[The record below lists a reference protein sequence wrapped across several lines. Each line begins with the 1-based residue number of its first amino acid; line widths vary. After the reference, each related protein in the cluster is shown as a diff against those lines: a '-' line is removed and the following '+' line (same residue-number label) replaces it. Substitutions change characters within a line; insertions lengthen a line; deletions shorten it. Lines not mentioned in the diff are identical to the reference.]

1 MIKRYFN
8 RSLIYLLLTAVLASC
23 AGTGTSSISMI
34 NLEVGKDESVA
45 FFVRKKKY
53 MASLGLVKVVMDGQE
68 VGKLGI
74 GEMERVRVNPGAHN
88 INVSIGNILQ
98 LGVGSDA
105 TAFIAEKG
113 KAYYFIVDFE
123 QKLFSSQWTVTE
135 TSAAGFRKALN

>member
-23 AGTGTSSISMI
+23 AGTGTSSLSMI
-34 NLEVGKDESVA
+34 NLEVGKDESIA

-98 LGVGSDA
+98 LGTGSDA

-113 KAYYFIVDFE
+113 KGYYFIVDYE
-123 QKLFSSQWTVTE
+123 QKII
-135 TSAAGFRKALN
+135 

>member
-8 RSLIYLLLTAVLASC
+8 RSIIYLLLTAVLASC
-23 AGTGTSSISMI
+23 AGTGTSSLSMI

-98 LGVGSDA
+98 LGTGSDA

-113 KAYYFIVDFE
+113 KAYYFIVDYE
-123 QKLFSSQWTVTE
+123 QKLFSAQWTITE
-135 TSAAGFRKALN
+135 TSATGFKKALN

>member
-98 LGVGSDA
+98 LGTGSDA

-113 KAYYFIVDFE
+113 KAYYFIVDYE
-123 QKLFSSQWTVTE
+123 QKLFSAQWTITE
-135 TSAAGFRKALN
+135 TSAAGFKKALN

>member
-23 AGTGTSSISMI
+23 AGTGTSSLSMI

-98 LGVGSDA
+98 LGTGSDA

-113 KAYYFIVDFE
+113 KAYYFIVDYE
-123 QKLFSSQWTVTE
+123 QKLFSAQLTITE
-135 TSAAGFRKALN
+135 TSAAGFKKALN

>member
-8 RSLIYLLLTAVLASC
+8 RSIIYLLLTAVLTSC
-23 AGTGTSSISMI
+23 VGTGTSSLSMI
-34 NLEVGKDESVA
+34 NLEVGKDESIA

-98 LGVGSDA
+98 LGTGSDA
-105 TAFIAEKG
+105 TAFVAEKG

-123 QKLFSSQWTVTE
+123 QKLFSGQWTITE
-135 TSAAGFRKALN
+135 TSAAGFKKALN